1 MALIEEFKQ
10 RIHIFHSV
18 EDDNLNRI
26 LEASQAAVT
35 RMTGVNDLNNPEFK
49 ELVLER
55 GRYAY
60 NDQLEFFEENFQ
72 SELLGLS
79 AESLPGDDDTED
91 IYDNDSSE
99 SDGDS
104 GGNPTN
110 VPVSETNTQNE

>member
-1 MALIEEFKQ
+1 MALIDEFKK
-10 RIHIFHSV
+10 RMHIFHSV
-18 EDDNLNRI
+18 EDDNLTRI
-26 LEASQAAVT
+26 LDASQAAVT
-35 RMTGVNDLNNPEFK
+35 RMTGVNDLGNPEYV

-79 AESLPGDDDTED
+79 AESLPDDDDTD
-91 IYDNDSSE
+91 DTYDSDSNE

-104 GGNPTN
+104 DVDSTD
-110 VPVSETNTQNE
+110 VSVSGTDTQD

>member
-79 AESLPGDDDTED
+79 AEILPTDDGEIDKYE
-91 IYDNDSSE
+91 
-99 SDGDS
+99 DGDS
-104 GGNPTN
+104 DGNPTN
-110 VPVSETNTQNE
+110 VSVSETNTQNE